1 MATIYIL
8 KIILN
13 FSELLAIIFFQKFL
27 NNMFS
32 AKTAKVDKI
41 RHAYETI
48 L

>member
-8 KIILN
+8 KIILY
-13 FSELLAIIFFQKFL
+13 FSELLAIIFFQNFL
-27 NNMFS
+27 NMFN

-41 RHAYETI
+41 RHACETI